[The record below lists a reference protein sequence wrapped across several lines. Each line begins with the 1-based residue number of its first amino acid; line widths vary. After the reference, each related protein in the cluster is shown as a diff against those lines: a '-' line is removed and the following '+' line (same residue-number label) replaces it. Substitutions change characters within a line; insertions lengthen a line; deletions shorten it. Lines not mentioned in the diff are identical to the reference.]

1 MDLDACFVC
10 ASERK
15 GSTNMKEKL
24 QRFMMGRYG
33 ADELSK
39 TLNIAVLV
47 CLIISMFSGVVP
59 ILSIFYWIGIGL
71 MIYTCFRMLSRNVS
85 KRYEENQKF
94 LNARYQRVVKKNAV
108 KKRWQQ
114 RDIYRFYKCP
124 GCKQRVRV
132 PKGRGKICITCP
144 KCRTEFVRKS

>member
-1 MDLDACFVC
+1 
-10 ASERK
+10 
-15 GSTNMKEKL
+15 MKEKL